1 MVGWKYTHEL
11 SNGNEICV
19 MVDET
24 TKPLPVILSFSDDDI
39 AAELEQLSLD
49 TGVPVADKPKE
60 ESKTAD
66 ITIMVNLHCRFTFH
80 NYYIANLLG

>member
-1 MVGWKYTHEL
+1 
-11 SNGNEICV
+11 

-24 TKPLPVILSFSDDDI
+24 IKPSLVILLSFSDDDI

-49 TGVPVADKPKE
+49 TGAPVTAKPKE

-66 ITIMVNLHCRFTFH
+66 TTIMVNLHCRFSFH
-80 NYYIANLLG
+80 NFILQIC